1 MKLTIAD
8 KFKALLNVQEGKA
21 GDVATVKAD
30 VVAINKKGIFISGED
45 HCQVPVKVEYLEGEK
60 TLSVGDA
67 ITFQLDTGVLIGREM
82 VKTTSRTAERTGR
95 GSPDRSMKSNSF

>member
-8 KFKALLNVQEGKA
+8 KFKPLLNVQEGKA
-21 GDVATVKAD
+21 GDVTTVKAE

-45 HCQVPVKVEYLEGEK
+45 HCQVPVKVDYLEGEK

-67 ITFQLDTGVLIGREM
+67 ITFQLDSGLLIGRDV
-82 VKTTSRTAERTGR
+82 VKSVARTPERTGR
-95 GSPDRSMKSNSF
+95 GSPDRSMKSNGF